1 MSYPHQ
7 EKVTADHLK
16 RDAYLYVR
24 QSTLRQV
31 LENTESKERQYALRQ
46 RAVALG
52 WPMERVIV
60 IDCDLGKSAASA
72 VDRKGFQQLVSEV
85 GMGRVGIVLGLEV
98 SRLARNSTDW
108 HRLLEICGLTSTLIL
123 DEDGLYDP
131 THFNDRLLL
140 GLKGAM
146 SEAELH
152 VLHARLRG
160 GALNKARR
168 GELKIGLPVGFV
180 YDSQDRV
187 ILDPDEQVQQAIRL
201 FFETYLRI
209 GTACGVVKHFNSNG
223 LMFPC
228 RILRGVN
235 KGDLVWR
242 NLVHSRTLSAL
253 HNPRYAGAY
262 VYGRYRRKR
271 GTQSSHRLPEDQWRV
286 LLPDAHPGYIT
297 WQQYHENQ
305 KRLRESSQAYGQDR
319 RKSPPGEGPALLQ
332 GLAICGCCGYR
343 MTVRYHR
350 RCGKLVPDYI
360 CQRNGIEHGRA
371 ICQSIPGENIDA
383 AIGRLL
389 LELMTP
395 ATMEVSLAVQEE
407 LRNRYQEADQLRRK
421 QVERARYEVDLSQ
434 KRYMQVD
441 PNNRLV
447 ADALEADWN
456 EKLRMLNETQ
466 EEYERQR
473 DSDQAVLDEEGRR
486 RVLDL
491 ASDFPKLWCDS
502 QTSDRERK
510 RMVRLLVEDIT
521 LTKEETVKVQ
531 VRFKGG
537 ATRDLNLPR
546 PRRSWER
553 HQTDPE
559 VIKQIDHLLDTHT
572 DSQTAE
578 ELNRR
583 CCHSG
588 AGLPF
593 STQIVARLRRQYH
606 LKNRYDRLREKG
618 KLTQQEIAE
627 QLGVSTKT
635 IRQRRDRGLLT
646 GHFCNG
652 RNECLYDPPNTSL
665 LGDEKRSATSQQL
678 QLTTIDSNSTN
689 EVQHAT

>member
-1 MSYPHQ
+1 M
-7 EKVTADHLK
+7 
-16 RDAYLYVR
+16 
-24 QSTLRQV
+24 
-31 LENTESKERQYALRQ
+31 
-46 RAVALG
+46 
-52 WPMERVIV
+52 
-60 IDCDLGKSAASA
+60 
-72 VDRKGFQQLVSEV
+72 
-85 GMGRVGIVLGLEV
+85 

-108 HRLLEICGLTSTLIL
+108 HRLLEICALTGTLIL

-131 THFNDRLLL
+131 IQFNDRLLL

-152 VLHARLRG
+152 VLRARLRG
-160 GALNKARR
+160 GALSKARR

-201 FFETYLRI
+201 FFDTYRRT
-209 GTACGVVKHFNSNG
+209 GTACGVIRYFNDNG
-223 LMFPC
+223 LVFPC
-228 RILRGVN
+228 RILRGLN

-262 VYGRYRRKR
+262 VYGRYRKKR
-271 GTQSSHRLPEDQWRV
+271 GTQSSYCLPEDQWHV

-305 KRLRESSQAYGQDR
+305 RRLGECSQAYGHDR

-350 RCGKLVPDYI
+350 RQGKLVPDYL
-360 CQRNGIEHGRA
+360 CQRNGIEHGQT
-371 ICQSIPGENIDA
+371 ICQSVPGESIDA
-383 AIGRLL
+383 AIGQLL

-395 ATMEVSLAVQEE
+395 VTIEVSLAVQEE
-407 LRNRYQEADQLRRK
+407 LRNRYQEADRLRRK
-421 QVERARYEVDLSQ
+421 QVERARYEVDLAQ

-456 EKLRMLNETQ
+456 EKLRMLNEAQ
-466 EEYERQR
+466 EEYQRQR
-473 DSDQAVLDEEGRR
+473 DSDQAVLDAEGRSR
-486 RVLDL
+486 ILDL
-491 ASDFPKLWCDS
+491 ASNFPKLWRDPH
-502 QTSDRERK
+502 TSDRERK
-510 RMVRLLVEDIT
+510 RMVRLLIEDVT
-521 LTKEETVKVQ
+521 VTKGEALKAQ

-537 ATRDLNLPR
+537 ATRELSLPR
-546 PRRSWER
+546 PRKSWER
-553 HQTDPE
+553 HQTAPD

-572 DSQTAE
+572 DGQAAE

-583 CCHSG
+583 HCRSG

-593 STQIVARLRRQYH
+593 SSRIVARLRRQYH
-606 LKNRYDRLREKG
+606 LKSRYDRLRESG
-618 KLTQQEIAE
+618 KLTQEELAE
-627 QLGVSTKT
+627 RLGLSTKT
-635 IRQRRDRGLLT
+635 IQQRRDRGLLT
-646 GHFCNG
+646 SHSCNG
-652 RNECLYDPPNTSL
+652 RNKCLYDPPDISSSDNAKCPT
-665 LGDEKRSATSQQL
+665 TSQQL
-678 QLTTIDSNSTN
+678 RLTTINPNRTH